1 MNRLKKFTLVPSST
15 IPGRTGCTV
24 TLGAYWT
31 KILISAAGLDFFE
44 SKSSKFR
51 STDKLSAS
59 FVASHLQNDQ
69 MDIKLWAPLTRKI
82 LINKS
87 LWCLKV
93 ESYLYVVLWSSLL
106 GVITSCEVAS
116 NNFVPSTFFVS
127 YLNTSLII
135 LFAWSYHVS

>member
-44 SKSSKFR
+44 SKSRKFR
-51 STDKLSAS
+51 SADKLSAS

-69 MDIKLWAPLTRKI
+69 MDIKLWATRKI

-127 YLNTSLII
+127 
-135 LFAWSYHVS
+135 

>member
-44 SKSSKFR
+44 SKSRRFR
-51 STDKLSAS
+51 SADKLSAS

-69 MDIKLWAPLTRKI
+69 MNIKLWGFEFRAKI

-127 YLNTSLII
+127 
-135 LFAWSYHVS
+135 